1 MTKSSALDSDPSVE
15 RRETEAQGSGMI
27 KEWERL
33 CTPSW
38 TSAVTSEAVCFGFME
53 PLKEFNKK
61 KKMVYFAM
69 DYTGLVFLLLCSI
82 YYFLQY
88 LEVEYQRCC

>member
-38 TSAVTSEAVCFGFME
+38 TSAVTSEAVCLGFME

-61 KKMVYFAM
+61 KKKKWFILPWITQA
-69 DYTGLVFLLLCSI
+69 
-82 YYFLQY
+82 
-88 LEVEYQRCC
+88 